1 MLCQPLGF
9 FVILRDIDS
18 LDLEDD
24 RPRAIVAAGDH
35 HAVIICPALHDGAPL
50 ECRIHIAVDGVPCL
64 TTELAVHQMVEIV
77 LLWRA
82 FEKKGIA
89 RFEERAGPG
98 LGIGQIPSRL
108 ASPQLLNLHY
118 MRTTEEK
125 QGRNSPAGNLNLKV
139 PEVKKNSFSFILHVV

>member
-1 MLCQPLGF
+1 
-9 FVILRDIDS
+9 
-18 LDLEDD
+18 
-24 RPRAIVAAGDH
+24 
-35 HAVIICPALHDGAPL
+35 
-50 ECRIHIAVDGVPCL
+50 
-64 TTELAVHQMVEIV
+64 MVEIV

-108 ASPQLLNLHY
+108 ASSQLLNLHY

-139 PEVKKNSFSFILHVV
+139 PKVTKNSLSLILHVV